1 MKRNGMN
8 SNFDSNF
15 DSKSDSRSDD
25 VRGEPRR
32 PSRSRDQKLSPKADS
47 GAPPKAGD
55 NAVARAGGATG
66 KTSGKASG
74 KTFGKASGKA
84 SDRTADK
91 SRSGPPRAK
100 EQRPTTRRLTG
111 PLDLAGPVSDRP
123 AQVGVEIRRALQA
136 EIARGLND
144 PRVQGMI
151 SITEVS
157 LTPDFAEARIRVSV
171 IPAEKSSLTVSGL
184 RAAAGH
190 LRRRVMDETRISR
203 VPRLLFEL
211 DERLKRES
219 ALDAVIRATG
229 SHTPEQSGIEEPIDA
244 SVDVVEDKT

>member
-15 DSKSDSRSDD
+15 DSKSDSRSDSRSDD

-66 KTSGKASG
+66 KTFG

-244 SVDVVEDKT
+244 LVDVVEDKT

>member
-55 NAVARAGGATG
+55 NAVARAGGAT
-66 KTSGKASG
+66 G

-244 SVDVVEDKT
+244 LVDVVEDKT

>member
-15 DSKSDSRSDD
+15 DSKCDSRSDD

-66 KTSGKASG
+66 KTFG

-229 SHTPEQSGIEEPIDA
+229 SHTPEQSGIEEHIDA
-244 SVDVVEDKT
+244 LVDVVEDKT

>member
-55 NAVARAGGATG
+55 NAVARAGGAT
-66 KTSGKASG
+66 G

>member
-15 DSKSDSRSDD
+15 DSKSDSRSDSRSDD

-66 KTSGKASG
+66 KT
-74 KTFGKASGKA
+74 FGKA

-244 SVDVVEDKT
+244 LVDVVEDKT